1 MGGSTLKGL
10 LAVVSVAQHVVALH
24 SSTPAQQP
32 KETQIHERALGVS
45 VCPKTQIARE
55 DSGAVSSHRREVLRD
70 LDLVDDDKLVLA
82 ARVLPLVVACARVTL
97 I

>member
-1 MGGSTLKGL
+1 M
-10 LAVVSVAQHVVALH
+10 
-24 SSTPAQQP
+24 
-32 KETQIHERALGVS
+32 HERPGSAEE
-45 VCPKTQIARE
+45 TDARE
-55 DSGAVSSHRREVLRD
+55 GSGGVGVLSSHRREILRD